1 MSRRKRTHLD
11 QLLTNL
17 SIREANPGDAAALAG
32 LMCELSYETT
42 ESEMAK
48 RLRSIMGDPH
58 YQTFVAVSDGQVCG
72 MIGTFAGPSHEH
84 NDLSGRIVAL
94 VVSKAMRRRGIAR
107 RLIQAAEE
115 DFSRR
120 KVTRVALTTRLT
132 RKDAHRFYEELGYE
146 RNGFRYASRREAI
159 DVEGRL

>member
-11 QLLTNL
+11 QLLTSL
-17 SIREANPGDAAALAG
+17 AIREANPGDAAALAG

-48 RLRSIMGDPH
+48 RLESIADKPN
-58 YQTFVAVSDGQVCG
+58 YRTFVAVSDGQVCG

-84 NDLSGRIVAL
+84 NDLSGRILAL

-107 RLIQAAEE
+107 RLIKTAEA

-120 KVTRVALTTRLT
+120 EITRIALTTRLT
-132 RKDAHRFYEELGYE
+132 REDAHRFYEELGYE
-146 RNGFRYASRREAI
+146 RNGYRYAKNLNRN
-159 DVEGRL
+159 